1 MSLPQAQGHHLNYYC
16 NSQELYGWLKAVF
29 GVSSYRTR
37 RQCLCSEQSQGCS
50 TSGTFWPEAL
60 LSPTSGACRRSV
72 WQSTFRTKKRGT
84 QEKRSPRGLLP
95 SFYFD
100 PHLAFWGLLVKMTFI
115 AKQLFPN
122 NGASVDN
129 LTPIIFLR
137 STFILKKHTRDDKTP
152 KLQPF
157 LLPSVTHASA
167 GASRSSA
174 WCALRAAP
182 CLRGEGSPP
191 PRGCLL
197 PSVFA
202 MCALSA
208 RPRQGVNVGNRQ
220 FQGCHLD
227 FKIKFLCLWHIWV
240 FGAKVGFTVTSLASC
255 LVFIQREKGRLRVSR
270 RGAVS
275 SLIYSCSS
283 SVLIRS
289 PLCAAAPALGFLLTA
304 LFSGITWIWKEYLKY

>member
-16 NSQELYGWLKAVF
+16 NSQELNGWLKAVF

-50 TSGTFWPEAL
+50 TSGTCWSEAL
-60 LSPTSGACRRSV
+60 LSPRSGACKRSV

-100 PHLAFWGLLVKMTFI
+100 PHLAFRGLLVKMTFI

-137 STFILKKHTRDDKTP
+137 STFILKKHTRDEKTP

-157 LLPSVTHASA
+157 LRPSVTHASA
-167 GASRSSA
+167 GASRPSA
-174 WCALRAAP
+174 WCALRSSAVPAGWGESP
-182 CLRGEGSPP
+182 ALRLFVALCLRNVRTQRAS
-191 PRGCLL
+191 
-197 PSVFA
+197 
-202 MCALSA
+202 
-208 RPRQGVNVGNRQ
+208 RQGVNVGNRQ
-220 FQGCHLD
+220 FQVCHLD

-255 LVFIQREKGRLRVSR
+255 LVFIQRENGRLRVSR

-289 PLCAAAPALGFLLTA
+289 PLCAAAAALAFLLTA
-304 LFSGITWIWKEYLKY
+304 LFSGITWIWKEY